1 MGFVEAA
8 RNPRQ
13 GFGTV
18 KSRVRQNVSGTVRNG
33 RNIADAEYPVR
44 VTKTAPTLYGWV
56 LFFVYKKGRDENPW
70 GSSKQPQTRVRV
82 LGL

>member
-44 VTKTAPTLYGWV
+44 VTKNPVHAS
-56 LFFVYKKGRDENPW
+56 GRDFYFLLLT
-70 GSSKQPQTRVRV
+70 SSLLLHNKDFH
-82 LGL
+82 GIFGK